1 MVLLKLLGSKKV
13 GWRLEKTVNIQRVFK
28 DRMDEASI
36 VPARSS
42 TSERHRLHSS
52 VLRDLIIG
60 FADGL
65 TVPFALTA
73 GLSSY
78 VVLFWLRKVPFEKK
92 ETLLTDI
99 SLFRCFVGLDRRN
112 WS

>member
-13 GWRLEKTVNIQRVFK
+13 GWRLEKTVTDQSVFK

-36 VPARSS
+36 VPAGSSS

-78 VVLFWLRKVPFEKK
+78 VVLFWLRKVPSERK
-92 ETLLTDI
+92 E
-99 SLFRCFVGLDRRN
+99 SPY
-112 WS
+112 